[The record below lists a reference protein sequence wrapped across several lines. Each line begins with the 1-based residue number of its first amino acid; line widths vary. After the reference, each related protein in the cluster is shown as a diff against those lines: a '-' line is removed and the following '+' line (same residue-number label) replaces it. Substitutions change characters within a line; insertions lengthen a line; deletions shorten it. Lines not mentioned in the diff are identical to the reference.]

1 MRTNNTDIKKTIG
14 NYLQYFALVA
24 FTLFS
29 IYFSFSY
36 YRLYHMDSEEL
47 NELTGKVEAVRM
59 KEGKGKQ
66 GKSEVWITMA
76 ETGQFRVAYGNTK
89 TIKEVSNLIK
99 KDDAIT
105 IYLKKAQNAFIDLGN
120 DNDVLQLVKN
130 GVIIYSL
137 DIPQKNFQKYFMFS
151 AIMSILL
158 PLGCVFYWVKSR
170 SNMMAALQ
178 NPTV

>member
-1 MRTNNTDIKKTIG
+1 
-14 NYLQYFALVA
+14 
-24 FTLFS
+24 
-29 IYFSFSY
+29 
-36 YRLYHMDSEEL
+36 MDSEEL